1 MRPKM
6 KYIIPLIFVIV
17 IATGSYFLW
26 AGDEKQET
34 GVEQYE
40 DLDRFREVM
49 VKILDYYVEEKDFSE
64 LIDAAID
71 GMVRDL
77 DMHSL
82 YMDKK
87 QYENLMIDTE
97 GEFGG
102 LGIQLSVRDDF
113 PTVLA
118 PIDDTPASRLG
129 IQSGDMIIEIE
140 GESTKGWNS
149 DQAVEKLRGKPGT
162 QVNIKI
168 GRQGLDEPMPFVI
181 TREIIKVPSVTY
193 STTME
198 NVGYVRLARFAKKTV
213 AELSEVLRGFE
224 AQGVKGVIID
234 LRGNPGGLLTSAFE
248 VSDLFLDKD
257 KLIVYTEGRT
267 PANNQKFYSSARA
280 IHGKYPVVILQD
292 GASASASEIL
302 AGALQ
307 DWDRALI
314 GGQTSFGKGSVQTV
328 FRIGKDDALKLTT
341 QKYFTPSK
349 RCIHR
354 DYDESGEPIETED
367 SKKEYY
373 TASGRVVYG
382 GGGITPDW
390 KIDLPEF
397 TEFQRNLEI
406 RGLFF
411 EFAVNYTAYHKVGD
425 EFEVTDA
432 VMNDFKKFLGE
443 KKFSFGEADFT
454 PENVTY
460 VDRAIRREVFRK
472 LHGTKGAYVAT
483 LAEDEQIVK
492 VLEMF
497 RNVKTLDEAFKY
509 AAKQTE
515 LAKTETAKTEKK

>member
-1 MRPKM
+1 MKLKM
-6 KYIIPLIFVIV
+6 KIIVPVVLFLV
-17 IATGSYFLW
+17 IATGSYLLW
-26 AGDEKQET
+26 AADQKQESDSR
-34 GVEQYE
+34 QYE

-49 VKILDYYVEEKDFSE
+49 VKILDYYVEEKEFGE
-64 LIDAAID
+64 LIDSAIN
-71 GMVRDL
+71 GMLRDL
-77 DMHSL
+77 DIHSV

-102 LGIQLSVRDDF
+102 LGIQLSVRDNY

-129 IQSGDMIIEIE
+129 IQGGDMIIEIE
-140 GESTKGWNS
+140 GESTKGWSS

-162 QVNIKI
+162 QVNLKI
-168 GRQGLDEPMPFVI
+168 GRQGLDEPIPIQI
-181 TREIIKVPSVTY
+181 TREIIKVPSITY

-198 NVGYVRLARFAKKTV
+198 NVGYVRVARFAKKTV
-213 AELSEVLRGFE
+213 TELSDVLRGFE
-224 AQGVKGVIID
+224 AQGAKGVIID

-248 VSDLFLDKD
+248 VSDLFLDRD

-267 PANNQKFYSSARA
+267 PANNQKFFSNARM
-280 IHGKYPVVILQD
+280 IHGNYPVVILQD
-292 GASASASEIL
+292 GASASASEIV

-307 DWDRALI
+307 DWDRAI
-314 GGQTSFGKGSVQTV
+314 IVGQNSFGKGSVQTV
-328 FRIGKDDALKLTT
+328 FRIGKADALKLTT

-367 SKKEYY
+367 SSREYY

-382 GGGITPDW
+382 GGGIAPDW
-390 KIDLPEF
+390 KIELPEF

-411 EFAVNYTAYHKVGD
+411 SFAVNYTAFHTVGD
-425 EFEVTDA
+425 EFDVSEP
-432 VMNDFKKFLGE
+432 VMKEFKKFLGE
-443 KKFSFGEADFT
+443 KEFKYTDADWT
-454 PENVTY
+454 PENITY

-492 VLEMF
+492 ILEMF
-497 RNVKTLDEAFKY
+497 RSVKTLDEAFKY
-509 AAKQTE
+509 VAKQAE
-515 LAKTETAKTEKK
+515 LAKTEKK